1 MTGPPPQAAAAGQVA
16 VGDFTVNRVG
26 FGAMRVTGPG
36 IWGEPPDRE
45 AARRLV
51 RRAVELGVDLIDTAD
66 SYGPAVSEEIIAE
79 ALHPY
84 PEGLVIATKAGSLR
98 PGPGQWERDARPEHL
113 RRACEDSLRRLRLDT
128 IPLYQL
134 HAVDPEVKLEESV
147 GALAELQSEGKIRHI
162 GVSNFDVGELRRA
175 QTLAAVVSVQ
185 NQYNYFR
192 RDSDPVLDVCE
203 REGVAFLPW
212 APVRRGMPGEPEIT
226 DAASEAV
233 ASVAAARGVSR
244 QQVLLAWLLARSPVM
259 LPIPGTASER
269 HLEENVAAAGIRL
282 TREELDRLKQAA
294 AGIE

>member
-1 MTGPPPQAAAAGQVA
+1 MTGPQAPAAAAGQVT
-16 VGDFTVNRVG
+16 VGDFTVNRMG

-66 SYGPAVSEEIIAE
+66 SYGPAVSEEIVAE

-113 RRACEDSLRRLRLDT
+113 RRACEDSLRRLRLDV

-134 HAVDPEVKLEESV
+134 HAVDPKVPLEESV
-147 GALAELQSEGKIRHI
+147 GALAELQREGKIRYI
-162 GVSNFDVGELRRA
+162 GVSNFDVDELRRA
-175 QTLAAVVSVQ
+175 QKLAAVASVQ

-192 RDSDPVLDVCE
+192 RSSDPVLDVCE
-203 REGVAFLPW
+203 REGIAFLPW
-212 APVRRGMPGEPEIT
+212 APVRRGMPGEPEIE
-226 DAASEAV
+226 DAACDAV
-233 ASVAAARGVSR
+233 SSVAEARGVSR
-244 QQVLLAWLLARSPVM
+244 QQVLLAWLLARSAVM

-282 TREELDRLKQAA
+282 TREELDRLEQAA
-294 AGIE
+294 VGIE

>member
-1 MTGPPPQAAAAGQVA
+1 MTEPQAPAAAAGRVA
-16 VGDFTVNRVG
+16 VGDFIVNRMG

-51 RRAVELGVDLIDTAD
+51 RRAVALGVDLIDTAD

-84 PEGLVIATKAGSLR
+84 PDALVIATKAGSLR

-134 HAVDPEVKLEESV
+134 HAVDPKVPLEESL
-147 GALAELQSEGKIRHI
+147 GALAELQREGKIRHI
-162 GVSNFDVGELRRA
+162 GVSNFDVEELRRA
-175 QTLAAVVSVQ
+175 QKLVTVVSVQ

-192 RDSDPVLDVCE
+192 RRADPVLDVCE
-203 REGVAFLPW
+203 REAIAFLPW
-212 APVRRGMPGEPEIT
+212 APVRRGMPGEPEIA
-226 DAASEAV
+226 DAACEAV
-233 ASVAAARGVSR
+233 SSVAEARGASR

-282 TREELDRLKQAA
+282 TREELDRLKHAA
-294 AGIE
+294 VGNE

>member
-1 MTGPPPQAAAAGQVA
+1 MTGSQAAAAAAGQVA
-16 VGDFTVNRVG
+16 VGEFTVNRMG

-51 RRAVELGVDLIDTAD
+51 RRAVELGVDFIDTAD
-66 SYGPAVSEEIIAE
+66 SYGPAVSEEIVAE
-79 ALHPY
+79 ALYPY

-113 RRACEDSLRRLRLDT
+113 RRACEGSLRRLRLDA

-134 HAVDPEVKLEESV
+134 HAVDPKVPLEESV
-147 GALAELQSEGKIRHI
+147 GALVELRNEGKIRHI
-162 GVSNFDVGELRRA
+162 GVSNFDVDELRRA
-175 QTLAAVVSVQ
+175 RQLVTVVSVQ

-192 RDSDPVLDVCE
+192 RRSDPVLDVCE
-203 REGVAFLPW
+203 REGIAFLPW
-212 APVRRGMPGEPEIT
+212 APVRRGMPGDAEIA
-226 DAASEAV
+226 DEASEAV
-233 ASVAAARGVSR
+233 SSVAVARGVSR
-244 QQVLLAWLLARSPVM
+244 QQVLLAWLLARSPVT

-269 HLEENVAAAGIRL
+269 HLEENVAAAGIQL
-282 TREELDRLKQAA
+282 TGEELDRLEQAA